1 MMKLCSSQT
10 NNETRASMVILGV
23 GWGGVYLLNFAAL
36 KRLATG

>member
-10 NNETRASMVILGV
+10 NNETRASMVTLGV
-23 GWGGVYLLNFAAL
+23 GWGGGYLLNFAAL